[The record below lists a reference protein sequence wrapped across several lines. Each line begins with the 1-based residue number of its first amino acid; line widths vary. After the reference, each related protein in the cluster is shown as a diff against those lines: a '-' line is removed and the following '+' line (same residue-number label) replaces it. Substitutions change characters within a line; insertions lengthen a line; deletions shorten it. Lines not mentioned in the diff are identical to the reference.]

1 MFTTK
6 PNDVTVHAGNALY
19 IEAAVNNAEIV
30 SWLHQGKVLSNAKN
44 KIAIKFVNGKASLR
58 IDGTTKKDEGD
69 YTCLAKSGTDPHKS
83 KEESVDF
90 HVSVS
95 DGKII
100 NCSNVEKNQT
110 YRRQPLQYEKSIVEM
125 RLNKKYYNITLVIC

>member
-1 MFTTK
+1 MFTIK
-6 PNDVTVHAGNALY
+6 PNDVTVHSGDELY
-19 IEAAVNNAEIV
+19 TEAVVNNAEVV
-30 SWLHQGKVLSNAKN
+30 SWLHQGKILSSAKN

-69 YTCLAKSGTDPHKS
+69 YTCLAKSGTDPHKL

-95 DGKII
+95 DGKMT
-100 NCSNVEKNQT
+100 NCIMWGKRNISHTFSKLFLSN
-110 YRRQPLQYEKSIVEM
+110 M
-125 RLNKKYYNITLVIC
+125 RSQWLNWACTNNVIP

>member
-19 IEAAVNNAEIV
+19 IEAAVNNAENV
-30 SWLHQGKVLSNAKN
+30 SWLHQGKILSNAKN

-100 NCSNVEKNQT
+100 NCSNVEKK
-110 YRRQPLQYEKSIVEM
+110 P
-125 RLNKKYYNITLVIC
+125 NISPTAFAI

>member
-6 PNDVTVHAGNALY
+6 PNDVTVQAGNALY

>member
-69 YTCLAKSGTDPHKS
+69 YTCLAKSGSDPHKS

>member
-1 MFTTK
+1 MFTIK
-6 PNDVTVHAGNALY
+6 PNDVTVHSGDELY
-19 IEAAVNNAEIV
+19 TEAVVNNAEVV
-30 SWLHQGKVLSNAKN
+30 SWLHQGKILSSAKN

-69 YTCLAKSGTDPHKS
+69 YTCLAKSGTDSHKL

-95 DGKII
+95 DGKMTK
-100 NCSNVEKNQT
+100 CTNVGKKEHIPYIFYT
-110 YRRQPLQYEKSIVEM
+110 VSLQHAKSMVE
-125 RLNKKYYNITLVIC
+125 LGLYK

>member
-6 PNDVTVHAGNALY
+6 PNDVTVQAGNALY

-30 SWLHQGKVLSNAKN
+30 SWFHQGKVLSNAKN

>member
-69 YTCLAKSGTDPHKS
+69 YTCLAKSGSDPHKS

-100 NCSNVEKNQT
+100 NCSNVEKK
-110 YRRQPLQYEKSIVEM
+110 P
-125 RLNKKYYNITLVIC
+125 NISPTAFAIWEINCWNALEQKIL

>member
-95 DGKII
+95 DGKMI
-100 NCSNVEKNQT
+100 NCSNVGKKPNISLAVYILFLCNMRNQ
-110 YRRQPLQYEKSIVEM
+110 LLK
-125 RLNKKYYNITLVIC
+125 CA

>member
-19 IEAAVNNAEIV
+19 IEAAVNNAENV